1 MSAYTR
7 IETALQKR
15 DYAALIKQIPYA
27 HYLGMRVEMASSAR
41 RYQLPFREDYV
52 GNVRLG
58 ALHGGVVAGMLEIAA
73 QLEVLIS
80 QNQRRVPSPVDFT
93 VDYLRSAKLVDST
106 VECEVLR
113 QGSRVAQVR
122 ARCWQTDAAR
132 PVACARAVFLLE
144 DVTLDSESELSD
156 ESGEK

>member
-27 HYLGMRVEMASSAR
+27 HYLGMRVETAKNTR
-41 RYQLPFREDYV
+41 RYRLPFREDYV

-93 VDYLRSAKLVDST
+93 VDYLR
-106 VECEVLR
+106 
-113 QGSRVAQVR
+113 
-122 ARCWQTDAAR
+122 
-132 PVACARAVFLLE
+132 
-144 DVTLDSESELSD
+144 
-156 ESGEK
+156 